1 MIVDMY
7 PVQLKGTSFHGL
19 SITNHGPWQTYSPL
33 FRFTVGDLFRWDVI
47 FLLRLQKVTNSGTRF
62 LNTPNLPFSDQ
73 NLNFTGRKIY
83 ANGCYWEAKVRGAG
97 GVARSK
103 GKEHLFRGVD
113 SGILW
118 SLNVGFLYRSLN
130 PFLFSPTVLHCS
142 THSYIPPAPYK

>member
-1 MIVDMY
+1 MVDMH

-62 LNTPNLPFSDQ
+62 LNMPKLPFSDQ
-73 NLNFTGRKIY
+73 NLNFPAEKYTQMDALGGKSE
-83 ANGCYWEAKVRGAG
+83 GGW

-103 GKEHLFRGVD
+103 GKEHLFWGLD
-113 SGILW
+113 SGIL
-118 SLNVGFLYRSLN
+118 SSVNVGEMGC
-130 PFLFSPTVLHCS
+130 LFRDYNTGHL
-142 THSYIPPAPYK
+142 TRKRLGYL